1 MWQEQRQ
8 CSNSWT
14 WARCSLVAIISPVM
28 QGLFKTVNGML
39 SLHSGSF
46 WSLLPQ
52 LRNKGMEENTNV
64 EPDTCSPF
72 VAWAAWC
79 SSLRALAACILRK
92 KCICKY
98 PQIILQTSA
107 EVAFCFQTPPLC
119 LDVLLFVI
127 VPFSTPS
134 LCLFSRCVTVLIS
147 EPHKCGTFVCEGL
160 CMVLQRTCQWG
171 WLRHWLHFTLL
182 VRGPA
187 GIRTGAY
194 EDLPSWG
201 AAGRCKS

>member
-52 LRNKGMEENTNV
+52 LRNKGTEENTNV

-119 LDVLLFVI
+119 LLMCCSL
-127 VPFSTPS
+127 S
-134 LCLFSRCVTVLIS
+134 LCPLVHHLSACFQDVWQYLYLSHTSVAHLSVKDCAWCSKGHAS
-147 EPHKCGTFVCEGL
+147 EGG
-160 CMVLQRTCQWG
+160 
-171 WLRHWLHFTLL
+171 
-182 VRGPA
+182 
-187 GIRTGAY
+187 
-194 EDLPSWG
+194 
-201 AAGRCKS
+201 